1 MAYAR
6 AFRATGSLDEVVRAM
21 RFVQFDPIRRPA
33 MAQDLL
39 LFQRVDGYR
48 AGDLT
53 AAHPIAGFEEDSIH
67 VYGLLDPDLR
77 ALAHPR
83 PHRETGKPYRPDG
96 LAAAVL
102 EVVRELGR
110 APTADVAARFE
121 KETVVN
127 PWGGQS
133 AATTQALGELQFHGL
148 IRVSERVGGI
158 KVFEPAEPP
167 APHGLDDQT
176 RLDRLAWF
184 LFETMAPVAPS
195 ALRAVVNQ
203 TKRHCY
209 LDASVAKALDSVRAK
224 AIELTVD
231 GVLYLYLPGDRPA
244 MPVSQ
249 PAAETNPAAV
259 PGPPKAGH
267 QPDLDAIRERA
278 AALAAARPVRI
289 VAPFDALV
297 WDRPRFAHLWGW
309 EYRFE
314 AYFPAAKR
322 KFGYYALP
330 VMYRQEAI
338 GWVNASVDKTGLMEI
353 DAQFVGTPPK
363 TKVFQRAFDA
373 ECTRLAT
380 MVGAVNGW
388 RTTSA

>member
-1 MAYAR
+1 MAAVSTVDDLRALAYAQ
-6 AFRATGSLDEVVRAM
+6 AFRATGSLEDVVRAM

-39 LFQRVDGYR
+39 LCQRVDGYR

-83 PHRETGKPYRPDG
+83 PHRETGKPYRPEG

-102 EVVRELGR
+102 DVVHEMGR

-121 KETVVN
+121 KATVVN

-133 AATTQALGELQFHGL
+133 AASTQALGELQFHGYV
-148 IRVSERVGGI
+148 RVAERVGGI

-167 APHGLDDQT
+167 AELGLDDQT
-176 RLDRLAWF
+176 RLDRLSWF

-195 ALRAVVNQ
+195 ALRAVINQ
-203 TKRHCY
+203 AKRHCY
-209 LDASVAKALDSVRAK
+209 LDASVATALDSVRAQ
-224 AIELTVD
+224 AVELAVD
-231 GVLYLYLPGDRPA
+231 GVVYLRLPD
-244 MPVSQ
+244 V
-249 PAAETNPAAV
+249 
-259 PGPPKAGH
+259 
-267 QPDLDAIRERA
+267 DLVAIRERA
-278 AALAAARPVRI
+278 ATLAAARPVRI

-330 VMYRQEAI
+330 VMHRLDAI
-338 GWVNASVDKTGLMEI
+338 GWVNASLNKVGQLEI

-363 TKVFQRAFDA
+363 TKSFQKAFDA
-373 ECTRLAT
+373 ECTRLAN
-380 MVGAVNGW
+380 MVGAAEVGHSTN
-388 RTTSA
+388 R